1 MKSRVQKNQALH
13 EALSSNA
20 ESGIENSNL
29 SQFANRLNQI
39 DDQFRKMDENEP
51 KVDHEPTRARQ
62 HIPTQSE
69 PVEPN
74 TFDTFE
80 NTYLKEFLNEVKEY
94 NVKKG
99 YRDEGNTQS
108 NIFKELDIDAET
120 IQKINPDIM
129 QSVINEI
136 DPSLKADANIL
147 EETRVFRVDS
157 LQDEHSVP
165 DLEKTI
171 SMAVHELAQDVDTP
185 ADTQVAKTQ
194 TQETEAEPAVE
205 VSQDDYVDVAPID
218 EVVELDIDMLD
229 DKYEENLDEVGS
241 FNFDSEKFK
250 RELLDQTQ
258 TLQHKIIDQER
269 HIEEISDTMV
279 KTNRMMNVVISL
291 LVLAIFVVIILILIQ
306 KV

>member
-1 MKSRVQKNQALH
+1 
-13 EALSSNA
+13 
-20 ESGIENSNL
+20 
-29 SQFANRLNQI
+29 
-39 DDQFRKMDENEP
+39 MD
-51 KVDHEPTRARQ
+51 
-62 HIPTQSE
+62 
-69 PVEPN
+69 
-74 TFDTFE
+74 
-80 NTYLKEFLNEVKEY
+80 
-94 NVKKG
+94 
-99 YRDEGNTQS
+99 
-108 NIFKELDIDAET
+108 
-120 IQKINPDIM
+120 
-129 QSVINEI
+129 
-136 DPSLKADANIL
+136 
-147 EETRVFRVDS
+147 
-157 LQDEHSVP
+157 
-165 DLEKTI
+165 
-171 SMAVHELAQDVDTP
+171 
-185 ADTQVAKTQ
+185 
-194 TQETEAEPAVE
+194 PAVE